1 MPRSMLYKEN
11 EFREGMNPPGEST
24 MLKKL
29 GISALF
35 TVLLFTPRIAVG
47 QSGGQSPNAEKLT
60 AMLRQFLV
68 DASQGNLA
76 GFESF
81 FADDVI
87 YTRSAGVV
95 TNKAEI
101 LKNISGMRPTP
112 ETKSTY
118 SAEDITVHDYG
129 DSAIVAFRLVG
140 RTEHSDGKV
149 ETGNYRNTGTF
160 LRRNGRWQVVAW
172 QSTKIPEASGAK

>member
-1 MPRSMLYKEN
+1 
-11 EFREGMNPPGEST
+11 
-24 MLKKL
+24 MLKKIAQL
-29 GISALF
+29 GLV
-35 TVLLFTPRIAVG
+35 VLLLALPSLAAPQHAGDAATK
-47 QSGGQSPNAEKLT
+47 EKLT

-68 DASQGNLA
+68 DAAQGNVA
-76 GFESF
+76 GFETF

-101 LKNISGMRPTP
+101 LKNVAGMRPTA
-112 ETKSTY
+112 ESKSVY
-118 SAEDITVHDYG
+118 SAEDVTVHDYG
-129 DSAIVAFRLVG
+129 DTAIVAFQLVA
-140 RTEHSDGKV
+140 RTEHADGKI

-172 QSTKIPEASGAK
+172 QSTKMPEATPAK